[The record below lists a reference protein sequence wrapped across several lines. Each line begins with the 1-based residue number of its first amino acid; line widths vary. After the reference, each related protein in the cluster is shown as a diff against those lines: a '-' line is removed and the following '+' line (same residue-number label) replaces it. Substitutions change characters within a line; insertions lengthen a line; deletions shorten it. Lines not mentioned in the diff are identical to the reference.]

1 MNENITHIIIGFV
14 VGLVIGF
21 VPTAL
26 FAHKADYTI
35 NRVLENKTVEV
46 NKTYL
51 DSIATLNQELDYHK
65 DLVRTKEHERMAY
78 DLSASAYRE
87 MLTGCKNEVEFYHKL
102 FLNNT
107 KLKAIKLDTLIIKTE
122 N

>member
-1 MNENITHIIIGFV
+1 MKENIIYIILGFFVGFV
-14 VGLVIGF
+14 F
-21 VPTAL
+21 TAL
-26 FAHKADYTI
+26 LSPKAEWTI
-35 NRVLENKTVEV
+35 NQVMKDRTVEV

-51 DSIATLNQELDYHK
+51 DSIATLKQEVEEYK

-78 DLSASAYRE
+78 NLSSNAFSD
-87 MLTGCKNEVEFYHKL
+87 MLTQCKNEVEFYHKL

-122 N
+122 Y

>member
-1 MNENITHIIIGFV
+1 MKENIIYIILGFFIGFI
-14 VGLVIGF
+14 L
-21 VPTAL
+21 TAL
-26 FAHKADYTI
+26 ISPKADWTI
-35 NRVLENKTVEV
+35 KQVMKDHSVEV

-65 DLVRTKEHERMAY
+65 DLEQTKEHERMMYNQSANACNEI
-78 DLSASAYRE
+78 LSGY
-87 MLTGCKNEVEFYHKL
+87 KNEVEFYHKL

-107 KLKAIKLDTLIIKTE
+107 KLKAIKLDTLIITKE

>member
-1 MNENITHIIIGFV
+1 MKENIINIIIGIVIGF
-14 VGLVIGF
+14 VIGF

-51 DSIATLNQELDYHK
+51 DSIATLNQELEYHK

-78 DLSASAYRE
+78 DLSASANRE
-87 MLTGCKNEVEFYHKL
+87 MLKECKNEVEFYHKL

>member
-1 MNENITHIIIGFV
+1 MKENIIYIILGFFVGFV
-14 VGLVIGF
+14 L
-21 VPTAL
+21 TAIL
-26 FAHKADYTI
+26 SQKDEWTI
-35 NRVLENKTVEV
+35 NQVMKNKTVEV

>member
-1 MNENITHIIIGFV
+1 MKENIIYIILGFFIGFV
-14 VGLVIGF
+14 F
-21 VPTAL
+21 TAL
-26 FAHKADYTI
+26 LAPKADWTI
-35 NRVLENKTVEV
+35 KQVMKDRTVEV

-51 DSIATLNQELDYHK
+51 DSIATLKHEVEEYK
-65 DLVRTKEHERMAY
+65 DLVRNKDTERIAY
-78 DLSASAYRE
+78 SVSSNAYRD
-87 MLTGCKNEVEFYHKL
+87 MLTECKNEVEFYHKL

>member
-1 MNENITHIIIGFV
+1 MKENIIYIILGFFIGFV
-14 VGLVIGF
+14 F
-21 VPTAL
+21 TAL
-26 FAHKADYTI
+26 LAPKADWTI
-35 NRVLENKTVEV
+35 KQVMKDRTVEV

-51 DSIATLNQELDYHK
+51 DSIATLKHEVEEYK
-65 DLVRTKEHERMAY
+65 DLVRSKEHERMAY
-78 DLSASAYRE
+78 NVSSNAYRD
-87 MLTGCKNEVEFYHKL
+87 MLTQCQNEVEFYHKL

>member
-1 MNENITHIIIGFV
+1 MKENIINIIIGIVIGF
-14 VGLVIGF
+14 VIGF

-26 FAHKADYTI
+26 FDHKDDYTI

-51 DSIATLNQELDYHK
+51 DSIATLNQELEYHK

-78 DLSASAYRE
+78 DLSASANRE
-87 MLTGCKNEVEFYHKL
+87 MLKECKNEVEFYHKL

>member
-1 MNENITHIIIGFV
+1 MKENIIYIILGFFIGFV
-14 VGLVIGF
+14 F
-21 VPTAL
+21 TAL
-26 FAHKADYTI
+26 LAPKADWTI
-35 NRVLENKTVEV
+35 KQVMKDRTVEV

-51 DSIATLNQELDYHK
+51 DSITTLKHEVEEYK
-65 DLVRTKEHERMAY
+65 DLVRNKDNERIAY
-78 DLSASAYRE
+78 NVSSNAYRD
-87 MLTGCKNEVEFYHKL
+87 MFVQCNNEVEFYHKL